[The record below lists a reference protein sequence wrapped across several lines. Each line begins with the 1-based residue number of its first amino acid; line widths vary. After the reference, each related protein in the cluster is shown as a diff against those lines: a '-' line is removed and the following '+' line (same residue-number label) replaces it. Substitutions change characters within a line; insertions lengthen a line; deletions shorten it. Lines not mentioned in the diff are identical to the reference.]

1 MYFLNAESYDD
12 DIEIISTSDVELESS
27 SVYCLSVFIIGVGR
41 VRRLWSGS
49 IIFAIENFNGP
60 FCCGIKDCAGGD
72 GENDDE
78 YMLDEITELFADSII
93 GLFDVNGTPIGLDG
107 CMPLDI
113 CELKEKKNSL
123 KFRISICRNA

>member
-12 DIEIISTSDVELESS
+12 DIDIISTSDVELESS
-27 SVYCLSVFIIGVGR
+27 SVYCLGVFIIGVGR

-60 FCCGIKDCAGGD
+60 FCCGIKDCVRDAGGD

-113 CELKEKKNSL
+113 CELKEKNKVH
-123 KFRISICRNA
+123 